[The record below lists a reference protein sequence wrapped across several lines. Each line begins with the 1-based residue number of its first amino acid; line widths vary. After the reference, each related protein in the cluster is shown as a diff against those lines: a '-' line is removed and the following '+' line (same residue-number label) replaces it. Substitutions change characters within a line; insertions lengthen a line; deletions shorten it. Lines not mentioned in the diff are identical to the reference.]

1 MDQVPF
7 GESRIVGIDERGIRV
22 GEDHQRATLTDA
34 EVELIRELR
43 NPSDGAEPLSF
54 GEIARKF
61 EISKGTVFDIVNYR
75 RRASTPMGYKRVRLS
90 IVAPRTKLAIVR
102 GL

>member
-1 MDQVPF
+1 MELPYDQ
-7 GESRIVGIDERGIRV
+7 SKIVGVDERGIRV

-43 NPSDGAEPLSF
+43 SPSDGAEPLSF

-61 EISKGTVFDIVNYR
+61 EISKGTVFDIVNFR
-75 RRASTPMGYKRVRLS
+75 SRASTPMSYKRVRLS
-90 IVAPRTKLAIVR
+90 ITTPRTQLAIAR
-102 GL
+102 GA